1 LQFIVLGTYLF
12 FVGACLASFLQVV
25 ATRLPKGQSLL
36 GRSACSFCHHKLSW
50 LDLVPIISFIALKG
64 RCRYCHRRIS
74 VIHPLFETLV
84 GFIFWLFIHRAG
96 YQFSIETAI
105 ILVIVLLALT
115 LSLSDYYYQIIPD
128 EFLIIMFSLG
138 LYLNYLTLNEHIIG
152 ILGGTTIFLLLH
164 YLSRGRAMGYGD
176 VKLVF
181 VMAVILPSFYLAWSL
196 YLAFLTGGI
205 ISVILILLTRKKLKS
220 TISFGPFLGF
230 GLVSLLWFLV

>member
-1 LQFIVLGTYLF
+1 MRKEEKYQIIESLSEKLKNSDVIYLADTSGLNVETINGLRRMCF
-12 FVGACLASFLQVV
+12 RRNVSMQVV
-25 ATRLPKGQSLL
+25 KNTLL
-36 GRSACSFCHHKLSW
+36 KKAMEKSEKDFE
-50 LDLVPIISFIALKG
+50 
-64 RCRYCHRRIS
+64 
-74 VIHPLFETLV
+74 PLFEALV
-84 GFIFWLFIHRAG
+84 GFVFWLFIHRAG

-105 ILVIVLLALT
+105 ILFIVLLALT